1 MLFPRSSRIDDRQ
14 GWSLVEMMIVIAL
27 IGVVATFAVPTF
39 QNYVRNQNLKTAAQE
54 ISSDFFI
61 NRERALAEGKTY
73 RIVFDDV
80 GNQYTIDE
88 RTALGPPVVYTTLQ
102 TKRIAASA
110 TATDGIVI
118 DTSAANTLIFT
129 FQSRGTIS
137 SGTLNL
143 KNAIDSKAVITVNFP
158 SKTYVVYNLK

>member
-1 MLFPRSSRIDDRQ
+1 MLSPKGRRIDDRQ
-14 GWSLVEMMIVIAL
+14 GWSLIEMMIVIAI
-27 IGVVATFAVPTF
+27 IGVVAAFSVPTF
-39 QNYVRNQNLKTAAQE
+39 RNYVRNQNLKTAAQE

-61 NRERALAEGKTY
+61 YRERALAEGKTY

-137 SGTLNL
+137 SGTINL
-143 KNAIDSKAVITVNFP
+143 RNAINSTAAITVNFP
-158 SKTYVVYNLK
+158 SKTYVVYNLQ